1 MRCLIATLSLYVN
14 YGGILQ
20 CWALQNIVEGMGH
33 DVSVLR
39 LPSHKITIKKIICNL
54 YKRLLSISKGDSSFY
69 PIKLTEFLQYNFAF
83 RKTRRFIRK
92 SIHYTPKTYG
102 IDNIKDIND
111 LHYDAYIV
119 GSDQVWRSLYTGA
132 YLDIFFLT
140 FAEAG
145 SHKIAYAASFGLDYP
160 EYSIDEISKYGKY
173 YSLFDAVSVREASGI
188 ELIEKYG
195 WKSNKSCSHV
205 LDPTL
210 LLGSD
215 VYIQKLCLNM
225 KQTSPYLFV
234 YLLSKNSILSTINQ
248 VSSELNIR
256 ILETK
261 LIDDSWSSIFKRRMS
276 PSEWLESI
284 YNSNFVITDS
294 FHGCVFSIIFRK
306 NFIVFCNEVRGN
318 ERIQSLLNML
328 NLSSRLVVSNDD
340 FMSKKSEL
348 MKQIDYTKVTEI
360 LEKKRE
366 ESIKFLREAFV
377 NIM

>member
-39 LPSHKITIKKIICNL
+39 LPSHRITIKKVISNL
-54 YKRLLSISKGDSSFY
+54 YKRLLSVTRRNGSFY

-83 RKTRRFIRK
+83 IKTRRFIRK
-92 SIHYTPKTYG
+92 SIHYTPKIYG
-102 IDNIKDIND
+102 LDNIKDIND

-140 FAEAG
+140 FTETG

-160 EYSIDEISKYGKY
+160 EYSTDEISKYGNY

-188 ELIEKYG
+188 KLIEKYG
-195 WKSNKSCSHV
+195 WKSTQSCSHV
-205 LDPTL
+205 LDPTML
-210 LLGSD
+210 LDSD
-215 VYIQKLCLNM
+215 FYIQKLCLNK
-225 KQTSPYLFV
+225 KQSSPYLFV

-248 VSSELNIR
+248 VSNELNLSVI
-256 ILETK
+256 ESK
-261 LIDDSWSSIFKRRMS
+261 LIDDSWSSIFKIRMS
-276 PSEWLESI
+276 PPEWLESI
-284 YNSNFVITDS
+284 YNSQFVITDS

-306 NFIVFCNEVRGN
+306 NFIVFCNKVRGN
-318 ERIQSLLNML
+318 ERIQSLLNMF

-340 FMSKKSEL
+340 FINRKTEL
-348 MKQIDYTKVTEI
+348 MKPINYFEVYQILDKR
-360 LEKKRE
+360 RE
-366 ESIKFLREAFV
+366 ESLVFLRNALKL
-377 NIM
+377 